1 MKKIVLI
8 FILLITPSIKAS
20 ADELLS
26 PHTMGHILGGI
37 GSFFLGPLPGIG
49 LSVLPELLDGVDENS
64 SDSAN
69 QSNLSAESSK
79 TVFYVNEYSK
89 EFHIEP
95 YQNNDEENDITKF
108 SNTVKLTNSL
118 QYF

>member
-1 MKKIVLI
+1 M
-8 FILLITPSIKAS
+8 
-20 ADELLS
+20 
-26 PHTMGHILGGI
+26 
-37 GSFFLGPLPGIG
+37 
-49 LSVLPELLDGVDENS
+49 LPELLDGVDENS